1 MIKKPICNR
10 IDAKKLNRMISSNF
24 EIIEQPGIIINETIT
39 SRDDTDRL
47 SEIFLLEKQF

>member
-1 MIKKPICNR
+1 MNYVF
-10 IDAKKLNRMISSNF
+10 KLTNFSNL
-24 EIIEQPGIIINETIT
+24 EQPGIIINETIT